1 MRFGAT
7 VLALAA
13 ALLVAAFLV
22 GGTGN
27 TASALQE
34 TVTVALGPTEGPAG
48 GGDQTGTATLTA
60 AGDQT
65 EVVVS
70 IDPSPEG
77 AEVEQPA
84 HIHAGTCGDNLG
96 AVEYPLTNVVDGSST
111 TTVDASLASL
121 QTGDFAINVHKSGEE
136 IGVYVSCGNI
146 PAAAAEEPE
155 AANGLPSTGGPPSG
169 NSTQA
174 WSYLLIAAGVLALLG
189 GGTVA
194 ALRLRRQR

>member
-1 MRFGAT
+1 MRFGVS
-7 VLALAA
+7 VLAIAA
-13 ALLVAAFLV
+13 TLLVAAFLL
-22 GGTGN
+22 GGAGN

-34 TVTVALGPTEGPAG
+34 TVTVALGPAEGPDG

-77 AEVEQPA
+77 ADVEQPA

-96 AVEYPLTNVVDGSST
+96 GVEYPLTNVVDGSST
-111 TTVDASLASL
+111 TTVDASLDSL
-121 QTGDFAINVHKSGEE
+121 QTGDFAINIHKSGEE

-146 PAAAAEEPE
+146 PAAA
-155 AANGLPSTGGPPSG
+155 NGLPDTGGLPAESG

-189 GGTVA
+189 SGTL
-194 ALRLRRQR
+194 ALRLRQNR